1 VEKQMPIVQEI
12 KKAIAELPIHKAT
25 IVKYWLDE
33 FEAARR
39 YKKLKAY
46 TMAVRTLAN
55 FEKSNSNSSLN

>member
-1 VEKQMPIVQEI
+1 MPIIKEI
-12 KKAIAELPIHKAT
+12 KKVIAELPPHKAT

-46 TMAVRTLAN
+46 AMAAKALAD
-55 FEKSNSNSSLN
+55 FEKGKSNALWN